1 MHASLVATY
10 DLGFRGFAGI
20 IVQFGIPTMK

>member
-1 MHASLVATY
+1 MHASLVAAY
-10 DLGFRGFAGI
+10 DLGFRVFAGI